1 MSSENENA
9 SCEVLERENGRTS
22 TRDDISSFGKALASR
37 AIYGSS
43 SSSSSNRRTGSSREA
58 RTQPSRLSKV
68 SLADDPNINSQ

>member
-1 MSSENENA
+1 MSSENEKPN
-9 SCEVLERENGRTS
+9 CEVLERENGRTS

-43 SSSSSNRRTGSSREA
+43 SSSSNRRTGSSREA

-68 SLADDPNINSQ
+68 SLADDPKINSQ

>member
-43 SSSSSNRRTGSSREA
+43 SSSNRRTGSSREA